1 MVGGWEVAKAS
12 KILSRVASQRRQGH
26 QCSPQFVMR
35 PNRHSRGQG
44 YNPRLISSIWCAPQ
58 APSCQTHIY
67 TVLKAGLRKADKS
80 SIGGEML
87 GVMIAIEYSYKLGRK
102 NILIYGAN

>member
-1 MVGGWEVAKAS
+1 MAKAS
-12 KILSRVASQRRQGH
+12 KIVSIVAPQRRQGH
-26 QCSPQFVMR
+26 QCSPQLVMR
-35 PNRHSRGQG
+35 HNGHSHGRG

-58 APSCQTHIY
+58 VPSCQTHIY
-67 TVLKAGLRKADKS
+67 TVLKSGLRKADQS